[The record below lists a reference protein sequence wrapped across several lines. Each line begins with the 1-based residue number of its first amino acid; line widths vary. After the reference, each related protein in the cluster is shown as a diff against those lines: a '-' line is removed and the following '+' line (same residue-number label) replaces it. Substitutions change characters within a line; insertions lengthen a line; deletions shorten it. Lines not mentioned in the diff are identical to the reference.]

1 MPDPPTGTE
10 GNQGPGVSVAG
21 LGGDLGVHT
30 AGAKPDSTHAPKPL
44 ETRSRPKDLLG
55 CCLWVQLMV

>member
-30 AGAKPDSTHAPKPL
+30 AGAKPDDNTQLTS
-44 ETRSRPKDLLG
+44 LG
-55 CCLWVQLMV
+55 R